1 MGVWA
6 ALERR
11 VRGTVG
17 GLPREVGAL
26 VAVAFFVAVGFGILA
41 PAIPL
46 FASRFGVSKTAAGAV
61 LSAFAFAR
69 LGTAPFVGRLV
80 NRVGERLLLG
90 VGIGIVAVSSAV
102 AGLAGSYWQLLVLRG
117 VGGVGSIMF
126 SVSSAS
132 LLIRVTI
139 PAQRGRAQG
148 AFAGGFLLGSITGP
162 VFGGALTSWSLRA
175 PFFLYAATLVVAG
188 VVGMWALRGSSIGGR
203 VESAGTATVLT
214 LGAALRNRSY
224 RAALASSLSGQWAVV
239 GVRSALLPLFVAE
252 VLHLRPFWTGVAF
265 FVATA
270 VSGALL
276 LPSGRYADRRG
287 RRPVLLAGL
296 AAGAAGLAVLAAIP
310 HLAGV
315 LASMVLLGV
324 AGAALATA
332 PGAIV
337 GDVVGSRGGT
347 VVATYQMAG
356 DIGAIGGP
364 LLAGWL
370 ADHSGYP
377 LAFGVAALIAAAP
390 LAVVATA
397 PETIARGTQ
406 PPEVGQVGEPEAS
419 GRLSAAGS

>member
-1 MGVWA
+1 MG
-6 ALERR
+6 RR
-11 VRGTVG
+11 ARRTLS
-17 GLPREVGAL
+17 GLPREVTAL

-46 FASRFGVSKTAAGAV
+46 FASEFGVSKTAAGAV

-69 LGTAPFVGRLV
+69 LAAAAPVGRLV
-80 NRVGERLLLG
+80 NRVGERRLLG
-90 VGIGIVAVSSAV
+90 LGIGIVAASSAV

-117 VGGVGSIMF
+117 IGGVGSIMF

-132 LLIRVTI
+132 LLIRVTV

-188 VVGMWALRGSSIGGR
+188 AVGMWALRGSSMGNGAAGG
-203 VESAGTATVLT
+203 AKQGPVLT
-214 LGAALRNRSY
+214 LGAALRNGAY

-239 GVRSALLPLFVAE
+239 GVRSVLLPLFVAE
-252 VLHLRPFWTGVAF
+252 VLHLPPFWTGVAF

-270 VSGALL
+270 VSGLLL
-276 LPSGRYADRRG
+276 LPSGRYADRKG
-287 RRPVLLAGL
+287 RRPVLVAGL
-296 AAGAAGLAVLAAIP
+296 VAGAAGLAVLAAVP
-310 HLAGV
+310 HLVGV

-377 LAFGVAALIAAAP
+377 VAFTVAAIIAAAP
-390 LAVVATA
+390 LAVVITA
-397 PETIARGTQ
+397 PETIAASERAPDVEQ
-406 PPEVGQVGEPEAS
+406 IGEPEAS
-419 GRLSAAGS
+419 GPVSAAGA